1 MFKNRKNLAFLLV
14 AVSTIV
20 ATLSFY
26 FWQMSFSP
34 NLNVDGKKDI
44 ILYIHKNASYQTVLD
59 SLRKHKAINDEMA
72 FGFLTKKMK
81 YREHIKAGRYEIPPN
96 SSNRAIVTKLRSG
109 DQDPVRLTF
118 NNVRI
123 KEELVEKI
131 GKKLLIDKNEVL
143 QMLNDEEVCAKYGF
157 NKETIMCMFLPD
169 TYDIFWDVSAED
181 FFDRMHKEYKKFWN
195 ADRLE
200 DAKAINMSPAEVGV
214 MASIVQ
220 SETNAK
226 DEMPRVAG
234 VYVNR
239 IAQNIHLD
247 ADPTVKF
254 AVGDFTLRRILNK
267 HLTIDSPYN
276 TYRNAGLP
284 PGPIALP
291 ERVAI
296 DAVLGYEKHN
306 YIFFCAKEDFSG
318 HHNFAVT
325 YAEHLKNA
333 DIYRKA
339 LDDRGIK
346 K

>member
-14 AVSTIV
+14 GVSTV
-20 ATLSFY
+20 AATLSFY

-34 NLNVDGKKDI
+34 NLNVDGKNDI
-44 ILYIHKNASYQTVLD
+44 VLYIHKNANYQTVLD
-59 SLRKHKAINDEMA
+59 SLRKHKAINDEVS

-81 YREHIKAGRYEIPPN
+81 YRDNIKPGRYEIPPN
-96 SSNRAIVTKLRSG
+96 SSNRKILSKLRSG
-109 DQDPVRLTF
+109 DQDPLNLTF
-118 NNVRI
+118 NNVRT
-123 KEELVEKI
+123 KDELVEKV
-131 GKKLLIDKNEVL
+131 GKKLLLKKSEL
-143 QMLNDEEVCAKYGF
+143 LEMLNDEEVCKKYGYT
-157 NKETIMCMFLPD
+157 KETIMCMFLPD
-169 TYDIFWDVSAED
+169 TYDMYWDIPVTD
-181 FFDRMHKEYKKFWN
+181 FLDRMAKENKKFWN

-200 DAKAINMSPAEVGV
+200 DAQAINMSPQEVGI

-220 SETNAK
+220 SETNKK

-267 HLTIDSPYN
+267 HLAIDSPYN
-276 TYRNAGLP
+276 TYKNAGLP

-291 ERVAI
+291 ERAAI
-296 DAVLGYEKHN
+296 DAVLAYEKHN

-339 LDDRGIK
+339 LDERGIR
-346 K
+346 